1 LLELLSVAVDVG
13 GEAAV
18 RTWTERAGLTFPTLL
33 DADNRLGALFGFKA
47 IPNGILIDPDGVV
60 RYTKF
65 GGFDVASAAD
75 LRAVEQAITAAPVQ
89 PSADGDHRPLPIDA
103 GPAQAAALLSAGTA
117 ELAAGNREAGLEAWR
132 AALRLDPDNFIIR
145 KQLWRADHPERFG
158 EVIDSDWQREQL
170 AQEQDGRAG
179 GRH

>member
-1 LLELLSVAVDVG
+1 MDVG

-33 DADNRLGALFGFKA
+33 DADNRLGAMFGFKA

-75 LRAVEQAITAAPVQ
+75 LRAVEQAIIAAPV
-89 PSADGDHRPLPIDA
+89 PPPAGGDHRPPPVDEGA
-103 GPAQAAALLSAGTA
+103 AQAAALIRAGTA
-117 ELAAGNREAGLEAWR
+117 QLATGNREAGLEAWR
-132 AALRLDPDNFIIR
+132 AALRLDPNNFIIR

-158 EVIDSDWQREQL
+158 EVIDSAWQREQL
-170 AQEQDGRAG
+170 AQEQAERAG
-179 GRH
+179 GSH